1 MQEKWSQLK
10 YMTKTWTKN
19 LPDLEPKKLWLI
31 SFPPM
36 SNNTSVG
43 HCLCSETGR
52 DHGQGRTG
60 LSQEGWVGVPAVRRI
75 VIVAG
80 TLVRMCV
87 WFFCVEL
94 CFVWFWGLCPV
105 LCPRV
110 VCPVAPPPP
119 RNLEGQH
126 ATCCWN
132 KWRWTCCPN
141 GGNFSMPFW
150 AVLRR
155 NSSSL

>member
-1 MQEKWSQLK
+1 MI
-10 YMTKTWTKN
+10 KTLTKN

-60 LSQEGWVGVPAVRRI
+60 LSQEGWVEVPAVRRI
-75 VIVAG
+75 VIVAD

-87 WFFCVEL
+87 CGF
-94 CFVWFWGLCPV
+94 FVWSCVLFGLGFFFP
-105 LCPRV
+105 
-110 VCPVAPPPP
+110 APPPP
-119 RNLEGQH
+119 PKI
-126 ATCCWN
+126 W
-132 KWRWTCCPN
+132 KD
-141 GGNFSMPFW
+141 SMPP
-150 AVLRR
+150 AVEINGDGHAVQMGEIFLC
-155 NSSSL
+155 SFELF